1 MLNVGII
8 GLGFMGLTHLKI
20 PTEHPRAKLVAVA
33 DSVKKRLERDLSGNQ
48 GNILGPGEK
57 FDFTGIKT

>member
-1 MLNVGII
+1 
-8 GLGFMGLTHLKI
+8 MGLTHLKI